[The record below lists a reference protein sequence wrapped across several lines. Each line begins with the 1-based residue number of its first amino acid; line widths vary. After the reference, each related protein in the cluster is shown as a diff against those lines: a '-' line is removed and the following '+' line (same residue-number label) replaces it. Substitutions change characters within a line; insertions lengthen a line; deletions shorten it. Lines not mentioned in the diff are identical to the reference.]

1 MTREEML
8 KDKDEAE
15 RAIGQ
20 KQKEVGDL
28 QVQMLRLSGIVEYLD
43 GNLKENESDNS

>member
-15 RAIGQ
+15 RAIKQ
-20 KQKEVGDL
+20 KQQEIGQL
-28 QVQMLRLSGIVEYLD
+28 QMQILRLAGVAEYLAD
-43 GNLKENESDNS
+43 NLKENESAES